1 MPYASSAGRLMTLRD
16 VVCTAR
22 LGRSKSDRSQKS
34 FGSRKVSQ
42 RGLLVDMGLLELS

>member
-34 FGSRKVSQ
+34 FRVAKSVSAWPF
-42 RGLLVDMGLLELS
+42 VDMGLLELS